1 MEEKRVLRVKK
12 EIMAENVRDANAF
25 RLDREKEGCLFVDV
39 MASPGA
45 GKTSLLI
52 ALIERLRKSAKLR
65 SELSPE
71 IGVIEADLE
80 SDVDSLKMK
89 KAGISSV
96 EINTKGIC
104 HVDMDMVK
112 RGFDAFG
119 GEPFNYVFLENIGNL
134 ICPAEFDTG
143 AHLRVML
150 LSVPEGYDK
159 VYKYPPMFA
168 IADALIVTK
177 SDYLPLNEDF
187 EMGKLM
193 EAARVLNP
201 SLNIFVSSARTGEGI
216 SEIAAWIEE
225 RRQLLLRHT
234 SRQQ

>member
-1 MEEKRVLRVKK
+1 MTR
-12 EIMAENVRDANAF
+12 
-25 RLDREKEGCLFVDV
+25 C
-39 MASPGA
+39 
-45 GKTSLLI
+45 T
-52 ALIERLRKSAKLR
+52 
-65 SELSPE
+65 
-71 IGVIEADLE
+71 
-80 SDVDSLKMK
+80 
-89 KAGISSV
+89 
-96 EINTKGIC
+96 
-104 HVDMDMVK
+104 
-112 RGFDAFG
+112 
-119 GEPFNYVFLENIGNL
+119 NI
-134 ICPAEFDTG
+134 
-143 AHLRVML
+143 
-150 LSVPEGYDK
+150 
-159 VYKYPPMFA
+159 A